1 MDIEH
6 NTDHDVLV
14 WTTGADNATG
24 RLQQLS
30 TAVVAGLG
38 LGRDQTQTASEA
50 LHTAVRRVINDRGL
64 CTSPG
69 PTFFKIL
76 DYSTTMATRSVAVCR
91 KGATSENISSIQ

>member
-30 TAVVAGLG
+30 TAVVAGF
-38 LGRDQTQTASEA
+38 R
-50 LHTAVRRVINDRGL
+50 VRE
-64 CTSPG
+64 
-69 PTFFKIL
+69 
-76 DYSTTMATRSVAVCR
+76 RSDTNGV
-91 KGATSENISSIQ
+91 